1 MDGTSAIYFHDR
13 VCGMPPDLYGG
24 AEFCHA
30 VQRIW
35 CDLKIYAGQLQ
46 KYSGTGISEYI
57 CRIFET
63 GVYQYDC
70 DCTDRI
76 SVRVLHGKITGAPKK
91 ESAAS
96 VVHTILGKF
105 TDPSVWLDHHP
116 AEKRTF
122 KFCIDKAWD
131 H

>member
-1 MDGTSAIYFHDR
+1 MKKRRKRFDSSVWMALPLYIFTIVFVVCPLIYMVALSFATPSR
-13 VCGMPPDLYGG
+13 
-24 AEFCHA
+24 
-30 VQRIW
+30 
-35 CDLKIYAGQLQ
+35 
-46 KYSGTGISEYI
+46 YSGTGISEYI

-70 DCTDRI
+70 DCTDRL

-96 VVHTILGKF
+96 VVHTILGEF